1 VIWKKKSEDDS
12 LPPAVRSWRQIEQ
25 SAQRHVVSVLMRR
38 RRIFT
43 LLRFTGLSLG
53 LVALI
58 VVSGYAVFLFNTR
71 PREMSIALPG
81 EPIRQVV
88 FESNGVLTPDWFART
103 FELVPHITLMET
115 DIFALKTR
123 LEEVAQIRFATVSRI
138 FPYRLEVVIEER
150 LPVLRARIR
159 AVGGGTREVL
169 VSDDGAVYTGVGYP
183 TSMIDHLPYL
193 GGVRFVENE
202 HGIKP
207 VSGIDTVSR
216 LLSAAR
222 DIFPEIY
229 ATWKVISCEGF
240 SGDVSDPNGTI
251 RVRSTRVREILFAP
265 KLFDQQLFHL
275 DRVLDYSAN
284 RRIDVLKRVDLSLGD
299 QVAVEYFADPLTLS
313 QPRTLQF

>member
-123 LEEVAQIRFATVSRI
+123 LEEVAQIRFATVSRYSPI
-138 FPYRLEVVIEER
+138 A
-150 LPVLRARIR
+150 LR
-159 AVGGGTREVL
+159 
-169 VSDDGAVYTGVGYP
+169 S
-183 TSMIDHLPYL
+183 
-193 GGVRFVENE
+193 
-202 HGIKP
+202 
-207 VSGIDTVSR
+207 
-216 LLSAAR
+216 
-222 DIFPEIY
+222 
-229 ATWKVISCEGF
+229 
-240 SGDVSDPNGTI
+240 
-251 RVRSTRVREILFAP
+251 
-265 KLFDQQLFHL
+265 
-275 DRVLDYSAN
+275 
-284 RRIDVLKRVDLSLGD
+284 
-299 QVAVEYFADPLTLS
+299 
-313 QPRTLQF
+313 